1 LIKKICLLLLLVSS
15 VSYSQKNFPNFT
27 VDDIGGKKLDL
38 NKLSTDNILL
48 ISFWATWCN
57 PCIDELDTF
66 NTIQDSL
73 KNVYHTKH
81 IAISIDDSRSYS
93 RVVPMVKGKNWD
105 FDVAID
111 INQKSKRLLN
121 IMVIPHTILV
131 YKNKIVYEH
140 SGFVEGDE
148 NQIINK
154 LKVLN
159 EQ

>member
-1 LIKKICLLLLLVSS
+1 MIKKPLLLLLLVSS
-15 VSYSQKNFPNFT
+15 FSYCQKNFPNLT
-27 VDDIGGKKLDL
+27 VNNIDGSKLNL
-38 NKLSTDNILL
+38 NEVSTNNIIL

-66 NTIQDSL
+66 NAMHNDL
-73 KNVYHTKH
+73 KNIYHTKH

-93 RVVPMVKGKNWD
+93 RVVPMVKGKQWN

-111 INQKSKRLLN
+111 KNQKSKRLLN
-121 IMVIPHTILV
+121 ILVIPHTMIV
-131 YKNKIVYEH
+131 YKNKIIYEH
-140 SGFVEGDE
+140 TGFVDGDE
-148 NQIINK
+148 NIIIKK

>member
-1 LIKKICLLLLLVSS
+1 MIKKICLLLLLVSS
-15 VSYSQKNFPNFT
+15 ASYSQKNFPNFT
-27 VDDIGGKKLDL
+27 VEDIGGKKLDL

-73 KNVYHTKH
+73 KNEYHTKH

-148 NQIINK
+148 NQIIKK

>member
-1 LIKKICLLLLLVSS
+1 MLISS

-27 VDDIGGKKLDL
+27 IDDISGKKLDL
-38 NKLSTDNILL
+38 NKLSEDNILL

-66 NTIQDSL
+66 NTIKDSL

-93 RVVPMVKGKNWD
+93 RVVPMVKGKSWD

-111 INQKSKRLLN
+111 VNQKSKRLLN
-121 IMVIPHTILV
+121 ILVIPHTILV
-131 YKNKIVYEH
+131 YNNKIVYEH
-140 SGFVEGDE
+140 TGFVEGDE
-148 NQIINK
+148 NQIIK
-154 LKVLN
+154 ELKVLN